1 VLEFDLPNT
10 KNQLSFVDVNIGGNW
25 YQAWRGAVAPPNS
38 NVLGIAGNRIQMN
51 LPVMVSG
58 SVQIFTRYDVFT
70 GNSNAGYATFNA

>member
-1 VLEFDLPNT
+1 
-10 KNQLSFVDVNIGGNW
+10 
-25 YQAWRGAVAPPNS
+25 
-38 NVLGIAGNRIQMN
+38 VLGIAGNRIQMN